1 MVEHQPHSGPQQLW
15 LVPLDG
21 SAPQL
26 VNTGQVPGVNYGGS
40 VLEYGWSP
48 DGTFIVYTA
57 LPSFRPLSGSYV
69 EKVEIFVVRRDALA
83 GGKGLVVQRAIA
95 SASQPDLTHQGIWYI
110 QDGALWLMDYQTG
123 ESARVTN
130 LSDFGPSS
138 LGLVSFLPVAVSPD
152 GSRLAYACGKTD
164 LCLTDLDGHERHTI
178 HATGIRA
185 ITWDR
190 TGTRLAATSL
200 DYNNFGPVQL
210 LIVSREGVVQHQVAV
225 APSDATD
232 PPQWTPDGQIVFLQT
247 YPMNGRRILT
257 VNADTGDVLD
267 LSREHW
273 DAYFALSPDG
283 KSLLLNN
290 GRGGFWLAPVI
301 RQ

>member
-1 MVEHQPHSGPQQLW
+1 MEMV
-15 LVPLDG
+15 
-21 SAPQL
+21 
-26 VNTGQVPGVNYGGS
+26 
-40 VLEYGWSP
+40 
-48 DGTFIVYTA
+48 
-57 LPSFRPLSGSYV
+57 
-69 EKVEIFVVRRDALA
+69 VVRRDALA
-83 GGKGLVVQRAIA
+83 GGKGPVVRRAIA
-95 SASQPDLTHQGIWYI
+95 SASQPDLTHQGIWYV
-110 QDGALWLMDYQTG
+110 QDGALWLMDYETG
-123 ESARVTN
+123 ESARVTS
-130 LSDFGPSS
+130 LPDFGPPS

-164 LCLTDLDGHERHTI
+164 LCLSDLDGRERHTL

-185 ITWDR
+185 ITWDPS
-190 TGTRLAATSL
+190 GARLAATSL
-200 DYNNFGPVQL
+200 DYNNFGPVQM

-225 APSDATD
+225 APSDSTD
-232 PPQWTPDGQIVFLQT
+232 PPQWTPASPDGTSGQIVFVQT

-273 DAYFALSPDG
+273 DTYIALSPDG